1 LRGVKRR
8 NDREKDEEEK
18 SFHHWANRLL
28 RNPHPSL
35 LPQGEG
41 TALWCNYGDTRSGGF
56 LSIRE
61 RIEVRAVFQQFGR
74 MGR

>member
-35 LPQGEG
+35 LPREKEPLSGAITE
-41 TALWCNYGDTRSGGF
+41 TREVPASSAL
-56 LSIRE
+56 
-61 RIEVRAVFQQFGR
+61 GR
-74 MGR
+74 GLR